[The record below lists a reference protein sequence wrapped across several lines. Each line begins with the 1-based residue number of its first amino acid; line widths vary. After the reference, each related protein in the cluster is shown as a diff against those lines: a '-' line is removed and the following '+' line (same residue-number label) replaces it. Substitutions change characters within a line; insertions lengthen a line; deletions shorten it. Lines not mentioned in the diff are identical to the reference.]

1 MDFVYFILLV
11 GVLIFVHELG
21 HFAWAKFF
29 GVKVLAFSLGFG
41 PKLFGFRWGE
51 TEYQV
56 ALLPLGGYVRMLG
69 ESPSDVIA
77 PEDEDRAFMTQP
89 LLKKV
94 VIVFAGP
101 AMNLLF
107 PIALYFLV
115 FLGDGALPPPVIGTV
130 FPDRPADGKLVTG
143 DQVLSVDGEEISTFG
158 ELRRV
163 VAANPGTEL
172 EFRVARDDEEVTT
185 RITPVITRVSREL
198 GIVEEVGRIGIS
210 PYHPAAVVGVTSP
223 SSPAGVARMRPFDT
237 VVAAGGRP
245 VDKWLDLERILAP
258 NRGTLLPITYL
269 RPVRIDRALGGLVEI
284 DVYEPHV
291 ATLTPAPGPAGT
303 GVERAGL
310 ERADLYV
317 SHVVVGSEEQRIGI
331 RPGDRLVALDGVP
344 IRMWATFI
352 EDLKA
357 RGGAERQLTLRTGDQ
372 ERTLAWR
379 LRHERRIDEYG
390 QQIDRYD
397 ADNIRNWVPA
407 TPVAELVENPHP
419 YSYAFR
425 RSVESTRE
433 MIELTVYS
441 ALRLFQGQLTVKS
454 IGGPITVYEV
464 AGTAARE
471 GTVNFLE
478 VMAFISVNLGLIN
491 LLPIP
496 LLDGG
501 HLLFFLMEAVSRRRV
516 STKVRQYASL
526 AGLTILILLMAV
538 AFKNDIER
546 NWPDATTNAGPE

>member
-1 MDFVYFILLV
+1 MDVVYFILLV

-29 GVKVLAFSLGFG
+29 GVKVLTFSLGFG
-41 PKLFGFRWGE
+41 PKILSFQRGE
-51 TEYQV
+51 TEYQI
-56 ALLPLGGYVRMLG
+56 AALPLGGYVKMLG
-69 ESPSDVIA
+69 ESPNDIVS
-77 PEDEDRAFMTQP
+77 PEDEERAFSTQP
-89 LLKKV
+89 FLKKV
-94 VIVFAGP
+94 IIVFAGP

-107 PIALYFLV
+107 PIVLYFLV
-115 FLGDGALPPPVIGTV
+115 FLGDSRLPPPVIGTV
-130 FPDRPADGKLVTG
+130 FPDRPADGLLIAG
-143 DQVLSVDGEEISTFG
+143 DRVLSIDGEEISTFG
-158 ELRRV
+158 EIREV
-163 VAANPGTEL
+163 VAESPSVAL
-172 EFRVARDDEEVTT
+172 EFVVDRHGEEVTT
-185 RITPVITRVSREL
+185 TITPVMTRVSREL
-198 GIVEEVGRIGIS
+198 DIVDEVGRIGIS
-210 PYHPAAVVGVTSP
+210 PYHPSAVVGVTSP
-223 SSPAGVARMRPFDT
+223 QSPAGAARMRPFDV
-237 VVAAGGRP
+237 VVAAGGQS
-245 VDKWLDLERILAP
+245 VDKWLDLDRILAP
-258 NRGTLLPITYL
+258 NRGTLVPITYL
-269 RPVRIDRALGGLVEI
+269 RPRRVERALGGLVEI
-284 DVYEPHV
+284 DVYEPHL
-291 ATLTPAPGPAGT
+291 ATLTPEPGLAGT

-344 IRMWATFI
+344 IRMWATFV
-352 EDLKA
+352 EDLKSG
-357 RGGAERQLTLRTGDQ
+357 GGAERQLTLRTGDQ

-379 LRHERRIDEYG
+379 LRHERRVDEYG

-407 TPVAELVENPHP
+407 TPVAEPADNPAP
-419 YSYAFR
+419 ITYAFAR
-425 RSVESTRE
+425 AVESTRE

-441 ALRLFQGQLTVKS
+441 AIRLFQGQLTVKS
-454 IGGPITVYEV
+454 IGGPITVFEV

-501 HLLFFLMEAVSRRRV
+501 HLLFFFMEAVSRRKV

-526 AGLTILILLMAV
+526 AGLTILLLLMV
-538 AFKNDIER
+538 IAFKNDIER
-546 NWPDATTNAGPE
+546 NWAEPDQMEQR

>member
-1 MDFVYFILLV
+1 MDFVYFIILV

-29 GVKVLAFSLGFG
+29 NVKVLTFSLGFG
-41 PKLFGFRWGE
+41 PRLIGFRAGE
-51 TEYQV
+51 TEYRI
-56 ALLPLGGYVRMLG
+56 AALPLGGYVKMLG
-69 ESPSDVIA
+69 ESPNDVIA
-77 PEDEDRAFMTQP
+77 PEDEDRAFSTQP

-115 FLGDGALPPPVIGTV
+115 FLGDAQLPPPVIGTV
-130 FPDRPADGKLVTG
+130 FPDRPADGKLIAG
-143 DQVLSVDGEEISTFG
+143 DRVVSIDGEEIDTFG
-158 ELRRV
+158 ELRRKV
-163 VAANPGTEL
+163 EDSPGIPL
-172 EFRVARDDEEVTT
+172 EFVVERDGQEVTT
-185 RITPVITRVSREL
+185 TITPVVTRVSREL
-198 GIVEEVGRIGIS
+198 DIVDVVGRIGIS
-210 PYHPAAVVGVTSP
+210 PYHPTAVVGVTSP
-223 SSPAGVARMRPFDT
+223 NSPAGAARMRPFDV
-237 VVAAGGRP
+237 VVAAGGEP
-245 VDKWLDLERILAP
+245 VDKWIDLERILGP
-258 NRGTLLPITYL
+258 NRGTLVPITYL
-269 RPVRIDRALGGLVEI
+269 RPARVEQALGGLVEI

-291 ATLTPAPGPAGT
+291 ATLTPEPGPSGT

-331 RPGDRLVALDGVP
+331 RPGDRLVALDGEP

-357 RGGAERQLTLRTGDQ
+357 GGGRERQLTLRTGDQ
-372 ERTLAWR
+372 ERTLSWR
-379 LRHERRIDEYG
+379 LRHERRVDEYG
-390 QQIDRYD
+390 QQIDRFD
-397 ADNIRNWVPA
+397 ADNILNWVPA
-407 TPVAELVENPHP
+407 TPVAEPTENPHP
-419 YSYAFR
+419 VRYAFSR
-425 RSVESTRE
+425 AVQSTWE

-441 ALRLFQGQLTVKS
+441 AVRLFQGQLTVKS
-454 IGGPITVYEV
+454 LGGPITVFEV

-471 GTVNFLE
+471 GTINFLE

-526 AGLTILILLMAV
+526 AGLTILILLMAI

-546 NWPDATTNAGPE
+546 NWSETAVSSSP